1 MNDLQRQLL
10 ADRIDAVIRSIEGYT
25 EAIAKLERQLSV
37 KKTNLAKLEDEL
49 SKLKEGVDW

>member
-49 SKLKEGVDW
+49 EKLKEGIDW